1 MPLTVNRVFRKMTDV
16 QELLLGLTVDM
27 SNGKLPTVKEV
38 WRAGDLEPK
47 LEKLNQSIKRIR
59 SHWQVETKNAE
70 QDHKD

>member
-1 MPLTVNRVFRKMTDV
+1 MTDV